1 MTDLACATPSEPGR
15 GHERKRLGIWETLGW
30 AVLVFALTQ
39 AAGIAALAVWNV
51 AHDAPPFSIKGYDG
65 AQIALTT
72 LVINALQVA
81 LLAEVPRWRLGA
93 NPIDYLA
100 LTRFSPRN
108 FLIGVVAIVALVAA
122 IDGFSHLV
130 RSDTVTPFETDIFT
144 SGRAE
149 GWLAAVIVAVV
160 LVGPVGEEVLFRGF
174 LFRGWV
180 TPDWRGAIA
189 VVVIPLLWAAMHLQY
204 DWFGI
209 GQVFLI
215 GLVLSWIRW
224 RSGSCLLTIALHVLV
239 NLVGMA
245 EVALTVG
252 WPGT

>member
-30 AVLVFALTQ
+30 GLLVFAVTQ
-39 AAGIAALAVWNV
+39 AVGIIALAAWNV
-51 AHDAPPFSIKGYDG
+51 AHGAEPLAISGYDG

-81 LLAEVPRWRLGA
+81 LLIEIPRWRLGA
-93 NPIDYLA
+93 SPLDYLA

-108 FLIGVVAIVALVAA
+108 FLIGVIAIIILVAA
-122 IDGFSHLV
+122 LDGISHLV

-149 GWLAAVIVAVV
+149 GWLTAVIVAVV

-239 NLVGMA
+239 NLVGMV

-252 WPGT
+252 WQAT